1 MRRAMRL
8 ALVVVLFGLMSAL
21 GGCGETV
28 EPGETGVVSD
38 WGEVQPWTYAE
49 GFHWVSPFY
58 DVVHM
63 TLRTQTYDMGGVAP
77 ADMDFGPEP
86 SVNVLTEDQLAV
98 RMDVSVQ
105 FHLDRGSAP
114 EVFRLFGADYA
125 GRLVHPIVRSAIR
138 DAASTFSAMELVDD
152 RARLQIEMEA
162 RVEELLHAT
171 VIARGLPEGA
181 IVLDNILL
189 RNIDLPDTLEESI
202 ANVQRQR
209 QETERALQ
217 ALETARAEAE
227 RAVVVA
233 EAASRVRAIDA
244 EAEASANR
252 MVAASLTPEVIEL
265 RRIEATRDLLTNEHT
280 RLVMVPSTGL
290 MLSAP
295 IPLLE

>member
-1 MRRAMRL
+1 MRRAMRPL
-8 ALVVVLFGLMSAL
+8 LVVVLFGLMSAL

-38 WGEVQPWTYAE
+38 WGQVQPWTYAE

-86 SVNVLTEDQLAV
+86 SVNVPTEDQLAV

-290 MLSAP
+290 MLNAP
-295 IPLLE
+295 VSLVE

>member
-1 MRRAMRL
+1 MRRAMRPL
-8 ALVVVLFGLMSAL
+8 LVVVLFGLLSAL

-38 WGEVQPWTYAE
+38 WGQVQPWTYAE

-105 FHLDRGSAP
+105 FHLERGSAP
-114 EVFRLFGADYA
+114 EVFRLFGPDYA
-125 GRLVHPIVRSAIR
+125 GRLVHPLVRSAIR
-138 DAASTFSAMELVDD
+138 DAASTFSAMVLVDD

-290 MLSAP
+290 MLNAP
-295 IPLLE
+295 VSLVE

>member
-1 MRRAMRL
+1 MRA
-8 ALVVVLFGLMSAL
+8 VIVVLLMALSPSL

-105 FHLDRGSAP
+105 FHLERSSAP

-152 RARLQIEMEA
+152 RARLQVEMEA

-171 VIARGLPEGA
+171 VVARGLPEGA

-233 EAASRVRAIDA
+233 EAAARVRAIDA
-244 EAEASANR
+244 DAEASANR
-252 MVAASLTPEVIEL
+252 IIAASLTSEVIEL

-280 RLVMVPSTGL
+280 RLVMVPSSGL
-290 MLSAP
+290 MLNAP
-295 IPLLE
+295 ISVGE

>member
-1 MRRAMRL
+1 MRRAMRPL
-8 ALVVVLFGLMSAL
+8 LVVVLFGLMSAL

-38 WGEVQPWTYAE
+38 WGQVQPWTYAE

-290 MLSAP
+290 MLNAP
-295 IPLLE
+295 VSLVE

>member
-1 MRRAMRL
+1 MRRAMRPL
-8 ALVVVLFGLMSAL
+8 LVVVLFGLLSAL

-38 WGEVQPWTYAE
+38 WGQVQPWTYAE

-105 FHLDRGSAP
+105 FHLERGSAP
-114 EVFRLFGADYA
+114 EVFRLFGPDYA

-290 MLSAP
+290 MLNAP
-295 IPLLE
+295 VSLVE

>member
-1 MRRAMRL
+1 MRRAMRPL
-8 ALVVVLFGLMSAL
+8 LVVVLFGLLSAL

-38 WGEVQPWTYAE
+38 WGQVQPWTYAE

-105 FHLDRGSAP
+105 FHLERGSAP
-114 EVFRLFGADYA
+114 EVFRLFGPDYA

-152 RARLQIEMEA
+152 RARHQIEMEA

-290 MLSAP
+290 MLNAP
-295 IPLLE
+295 VSLVE